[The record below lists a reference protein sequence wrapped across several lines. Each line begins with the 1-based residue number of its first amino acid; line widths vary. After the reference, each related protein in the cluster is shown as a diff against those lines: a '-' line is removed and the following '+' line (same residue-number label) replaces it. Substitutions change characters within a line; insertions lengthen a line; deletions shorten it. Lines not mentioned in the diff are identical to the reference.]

1 MSIVQLVR
9 TAVWMLPPG
18 SRKNRMLRR
27 LGDDI
32 HPTAV
37 LHPNL
42 VRNVDRV
49 SVGAGARIGLGNVIK
64 QLRELT
70 LGPGATIGR
79 YNLISAHPVYRRLLP
94 GGARLELAERAAV
107 TSRHTLDCA
116 GSVTVHEGAMIAG
129 HSSTVLTHSID
140 LKRDAQTAYPVE
152 IGAYSFVGA
161 HCLMLGGA
169 KLPHHSVLAA
179 GSVLPRLKGEPEPG
193 LWAGVPATR
202 RGDTGGAWFSR
213 KTTGTRRVF
222 IPATGETIEDAF

>member
-1 MSIVQLVR
+1 VR
-9 TAVWMLPPG
+9 TAVWLLPA
-18 SRKNRMLRR
+18 SRGKNRFLRR

-32 HPTAV
+32 APSAI

-42 VRNVDRV
+42 IRHVD
-49 SVGAGARIGLGNVIK
+49 SISIGPGARIGMGNVIK
-64 QLRELT
+64 HLRVLR
-70 LGPGATIGR
+70 LGPSATIGR
-79 YNLISAHPVYRRLLP
+79 YSLISAHPVYRRLLP
-94 GGARLELAERAAV
+94 DGARLELAERAAI

-116 GSVTVHEGAMIAG
+116 GSVLIHEGAMVAG

-169 KLPHHSVLAA
+169 RLPDHSVLAA
-179 GSVLPRLKGEPEPG
+179 GSVLPRAKGQEEPG

-202 RGDTGGAWFSR
+202 RGEVDGAWFSR
-213 KTTGTRRVF
+213 TATGTRRVYV
-222 IPATGETIEDAF
+222 PATGEVVEDAF